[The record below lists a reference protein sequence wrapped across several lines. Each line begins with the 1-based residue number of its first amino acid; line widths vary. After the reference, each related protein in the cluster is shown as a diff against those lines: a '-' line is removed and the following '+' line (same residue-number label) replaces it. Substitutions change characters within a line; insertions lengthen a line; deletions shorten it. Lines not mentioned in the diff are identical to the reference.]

1 MKKSTGLTVFLT
13 LVDAMR
19 EGLAFRE
26 DFIYFGELLKQEQD
40 LQKVFMQMQN
50 YLLAKAVKH
59 DVNHLDRLKK

>member
-26 DFIYFGELLKQEQD
+26 DFIYFGELLKREQD
-40 LQKVFMQMQN
+40 LQKVFAEMQN
-50 YLLAKAVKH
+50 YLLSKAVKDDKH
-59 DVNHLDRLKK
+59 HLDKLKI